1 MDLAGGTLDIY
12 PLYLFEEYGLTVN
25 AAINYGS
32 EVIVEERDDRRVVLR
47 ALDINASAEAECI
60 SDVCLDGDLSLLARV
75 TRHYLKDFD
84 RGVNISTRNR
94 APK

>member
-1 MDLAGGTLDIY
+1 MARRIRSTAPARMDLAGGTLDIY

-47 ALDINASAEAECI
+47 ALDIDASAEAECI

-75 TRHYLKDFD
+75 TR
-84 RGVNISTRNR
+84 
-94 APK
+94 